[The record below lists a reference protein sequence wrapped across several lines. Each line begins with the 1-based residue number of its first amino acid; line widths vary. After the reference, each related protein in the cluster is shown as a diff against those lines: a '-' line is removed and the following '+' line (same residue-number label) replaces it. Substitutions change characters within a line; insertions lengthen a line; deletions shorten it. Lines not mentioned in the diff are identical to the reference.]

1 MDSFYLKKQPIFRTC
16 RVKSRTFTTGLL
28 HPKIMTT
35 PTVTQNDIF
44 GALRDRLCHNG
55 TLQSRLGTMKLY
67 YDTFEGDIKR
77 ADSQHLQ
84 NGDKRLVQSR
94 SRKVRVRNQRQ
105 FITGILQ
112 KYEGIIDV
120 ARREEPADDLNRVMN
135 MVEED
140 NTMLQ
145 KGMETSADA
154 DNAIKQF
161 YDIYGYKTSTT
172 AVRSNFSVDYVM
184 TNRRNGREKIKPG
197 ASRMKK
203 ILALAAI
210 VILVVVIGV
219 GRYFYY
225 YN

>member
-1 MDSFYLKKQPIFRTC
+1 
-16 RVKSRTFTTGLL
+16 
-28 HPKIMTT
+28 
-35 PTVTQNDIF
+35 
-44 GALRDRLCHNG
+44 
-55 TLQSRLGTMKLY
+55 
-67 YDTFEGDIKR
+67 
-77 ADSQHLQ
+77 
-84 NGDKRLVQSR
+84 
-94 SRKVRVRNQRQ
+94 
-105 FITGILQ
+105 
-112 KYEGIIDV
+112 
-120 ARREEPADDLNRVMN
+120 
-135 MVEED
+135 
-140 NTMLQ
+140 MLQ